1 MIVIFDIECYFLV
14 IKFIIQFQ
22 EAEIT
27 EKYQRLHILLKF
39 QANNRALAFVILELQ
54 SGEIQS
60 WDLRFFQN
68 EPNV

>member
-1 MIVIFDIECYFLV
+1 MIVIFDIGCYFLA

-60 WDLRFFQN
+60 
-68 EPNV
+68 